1 MDLQW
6 KRSRGKT
13 AGENSDPYYDI
24 IEDFDLIIASFQSQ
38 YGIRLSRDLDGMK
51 WDEFRALLVGIG
63 PETPLG
69 RIVAIRS
76 EDDKEI
82 LKHFTPDQKRIRN
95 EWQQKRAKSKSVND
109 TQKFLEAMKNAFIQ
123 MAGGVKN

>member
-1 MDLQW
+1 
-6 KRSRGKT
+6 
-13 AGENSDPYYDI
+13 
-24 IEDFDLIIASFQSQ
+24 
-38 YGIRLSRDLDGMK
+38 MK